1 MADVYADTAL
11 LEARAFINE
20 DQNKKFELRKTK
32 NMVVEAF
39 LRNRNFTVPNLAE
52 IKNAT
57 TQATYFEYMKS
68 HTFTVNTAKSNTP
81 SGEKSGSGKTAL
93 SWSTKTFVVNLPTKQ
108 YHGNE
113 VSRAMGFAYSLWNGE
128 KSFWNTMAATLV
140 AYLNTNK
147 TTVNAGDTYDGTL
160 ASGTM
165 SISNANAEQFYNI
178 VNGHMFLNNFDG
190 PYIDIYSSYWQK
202 YVRHYQ
208 NQGAGNDENLAYQ
221 FGEFLFHPANSLTP
235 GEGNLAKHYVIPEGG
250 IVMLDW
256 NEKSNRNNDKMA
268 AVELTTVPSLFFPDV
283 TFDVMIKESLGDTS
297 DDGGTLQD
305 ITLTYE
311 FALNYALATQPF
323 TTSGQTAIHEYVI
336 TSA

>member
-1 MADVYADTAL
+1 MANVYGDTVL
-11 LEARAFINE
+11 LEARAFLNS

-32 NMVVEAF
+32 NMVVDAF
-39 LRNRNFTVPNLAE
+39 LRNRDFTVPNLAA
-52 IKNAT
+52 IKEAT
-57 TQATYFEYMKS
+57 TQTTAFEYMK
-68 HTFTVNTAKSNTP
+68 TLAFTVNSAKSNTP
-81 SGEKSGSGKTAL
+81 SGEKSGSGKTSL
-93 SWSTKTFVVNLPTKQ
+93 SWATKTFVIDLPTKQ
-108 YHGNE
+108 YHGND

-128 KSFWNTMAATLV
+128 KTFWNTMATTLL

-147 TTVNAGDTYDGTL
+147 TTVNAGDGYDGAL
-160 ASGTM
+160 SAGTM
-165 SISNANAEQFYNI
+165 SIDNANADQFYGI
-178 VNGHMFLNNFDG
+178 VDGHMYLNNFTG

-208 NQGAGNDENLAYQ
+208 AQGSGNDENLSYQ
-221 FGEFLFHPANSLTP
+221 FGNFLFHPSNSLSP
-235 GEGNLAKHYVIPEGG
+235 ASGQLAKHYIIPEGG
-250 IVMLDW
+250 VVMLDW
-256 NEKSNRNNDKMA
+256 NEKANREGQKMA
-268 AVELTTVPSLFFPDV
+268 AVELTTIPSLFFPGI

-297 DDGGTLQD
+297 SDGGTVQD